1 MTSRDRAARCRG
13 FTLLE
18 LLIALS
24 IVGALLAIAFGGLR
38 VAIAAWG
45 RGEDRAEFNQH
56 ARGITQIVGRA
67 VGAAYPYRGPL
78 GEAPERRLLF
88 QGEEGRIAFVTR
100 AAPFVGDV
108 PVAFTAVVIA
118 VEIDVQGGR
127 ALVMRQ
133 RILPNR
139 EPFTRAEVVLRDP
152 AIQGL
157 ELSYLRPEG
166 AWIDTWDA
174 EAERA
179 LPAGVRIR
187 FVTVQG
193 GRLEPLPPLT
203 VSLRSVPA
211 P

>member
-1 MTSRDRAARCRG
+1 MTSRARAGRADG

-38 VAIAAWG
+38 VAVAAWG

-78 GEAPERRLLF
+78 GDAPERRLLF
-88 QGEEGRIAFVTR
+88 RGEEDRIELVTR
-100 AAPFVGDV
+100 AAPFTGDV
-108 PVAFTAVVIA
+108 AAAFTAVVIA
-118 VEIDVQGGR
+118 VESDAQGR
-127 ALVMRQ
+127 ALVVRQ

-139 EPFTRAEVVLRDP
+139 EPFTRAAVVLRDP
-152 AIQGL
+152 AVQGL
-157 ELSYLRPEG
+157 ELKYLRPEG
-166 AWIDTWDA
+166 TWVDTWDA

-187 FVTVQG
+187 FVTAQG

-203 VSLRSVPA
+203 VSLRSVVA